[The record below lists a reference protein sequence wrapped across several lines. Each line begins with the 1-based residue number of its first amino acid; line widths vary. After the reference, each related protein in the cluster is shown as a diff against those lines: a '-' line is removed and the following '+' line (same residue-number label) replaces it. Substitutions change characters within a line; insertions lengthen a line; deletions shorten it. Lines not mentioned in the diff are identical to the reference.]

1 MPVPVDPNIES
12 ENFYKSKKNKDLF
25 FALSHGVNYG
35 KLKKG
40 SFDDRAKFID
50 KLILESNGKINF
62 NILGLYKEQPKWNY
76 DLNNEI
82 MKSKIALNLSR
93 GNPVKY
99 YSSNRIATLM
109 GNGCLT
115 AIDVKVKYSD
125 FFNKNEMLF
134 YKNEK
139 DLISKIIK
147 IKDNKNLL
155 TKIAKNGKKKYFK
168 LFSNIYVSQYLID
181 KTFNLKN
188 KYNYKWS

>member
-1 MPVPVDPNIES
+1 M
-12 ENFYKSKKNKDLF
+12 
-25 FALSHGVNYG
+25 SHGVNFG

-40 SFDDRAKFID
+40 SYDDRSKFID
-50 KLILESNGKINF
+50 TLIKLSKGKINF

-115 AIDVKVKYSD
+115 AIDEKVKYYD
-125 FFNKNEMLF
+125 FFNNNEILF

-139 DLISKIIK
+139 NLKSKLLK

-155 TKIAKNGKKKYFK
+155 KKIAKNGKKKYFK
-168 LFSNIYVSQYLID
+168 LFSNI
-181 KTFNLKN
+181 
-188 KYNYKWS
+188 